1 MHVRAAT
8 LKDIETLVDFGKR
21 LTKESPI
28 FSKQGFSESGAQE
41 LFVLLIRLYGSIF
54 IVSDEY
60 GNPVGAVIGVINSDW
75 RTGNK
80 IAFEQGV
87 YVLPEYR
94 RSNAAKSL
102 IDAFI
107 GWSKLQNADRI
118 QLGTMSGIQAEKVVK
133 LYESLGFELR
143 GYVLE
148 MEV

>member
-41 LFVLLIRLYGSIF
+41 LFELLIRHYGSIF

-60 GNPVGAVIGVINSDW
+60 SNPVGAVIGAINSDW
-75 RTGNK
+75 RTGHK

-118 QLGTMSGIQAEKVVK
+118 QLGTMSGIQADKVVK

>member
-8 LKDIETLVDFGKR
+8 LEDLDTLVDFGKR
-21 LTKESPI
+21 LTKESPV
-28 FSKQGFSESGAQE
+28 FSKQGFNESGARE
-41 LFVLLIRLYGSIF
+41 LFELLIRRYGSIF
-54 IVSDEY
+54 IVSNEY
-60 GNPVGAVIGVINSDW
+60 SNPIGAVIGAINSDW
-75 RTGNK
+75 RTGHK

-87 YVLPEYR
+87 YILPGYR

-107 GWSKLQNADRI
+107 GWAKLQNADRI
-118 QLGTMSGIQAEKVVK
+118 QLGTMSGIQAHKVVK

>member
-8 LKDIETLVDFGKR
+8 LQDVETLVEFGKR
-21 LTKESPI
+21 LTQESPI
-28 FSKQGFSESGAQE
+28 FSKQGFNESGARE
-41 LFVLLIRLYGSIF
+41 LFELLIRRYGSIF

-60 GNPVGAVIGVINSDW
+60 NNPVGGIIGAINTDW
-75 RTGNK
+75 RTGHK

-94 RSNAAKSL
+94 CSNAAKSL
-102 IDAFI
+102 INAFV

-133 LYESLGFELR
+133 LYESLGFELC

>member
-28 FSKQGFSESGAQE
+28 FSKQGFSESGARE
-41 LFVLLIRLYGSIF
+41 VFGLLIRRYGSIF

-60 GNPVGAVIGVINSDW
+60 SNPVGAVIGAINSDW
-75 RTGNK
+75 RTGHK

-118 QLGTMSGIQAEKVVK
+118 QLGTMSGIQSEKVVN

>member
-41 LFVLLIRLYGSIF
+41 LFELLIRRYGSIF

-60 GNPVGAVIGVINSDW
+60 GNPVGAVIGAINSDW
-75 RTGNK
+75 RTGHK

-107 GWSKLQNADRI
+107 GWAKLQNADRI

-133 LYESLGFELR
+133 LYEGLGFELR

>member
-8 LKDIETLVDFGKR
+8 LDDIETLVDFGKR
-21 LTKESPI
+21 LTKESPV
-28 FSKQGFSESGAQE
+28 FSKQGFNESGARE
-41 LFVLLIRLYGSIF
+41 LFELLICRYGSIF

-60 GNPVGAVIGVINSDW
+60 SNPIGAVIGAISSDW
-75 RTGNK
+75 RTGHK

-94 RSNAAKSL
+94 CSNAAKSL
-102 IDAFI
+102 INAFI

>member
-21 LTKESPI
+21 LTKESPF
-28 FSKQGFSESGAQE
+28 FSKQGFSESGARE
-41 LFVLLIRLYGSIF
+41 LFELLIRCYGSIF
-54 IVSDEY
+54 IASDEY
-60 GNPVGAVIGVINSDW
+60 SNPVGAVIGAINSDW
-75 RTGNK
+75 RTGHK

-102 IDAFI
+102 INAFT

-118 QLGTMSGIQAEKVVK
+118 QLGTMSGIQADKVVK
-133 LYESLGFELR
+133 LYESLGFELC

-148 MEV
+148 KEI

>member
-8 LKDIETLVDFGKR
+8 LQDVETLVEFGKR
-21 LTKESPI
+21 LTQESPI
-28 FSKQGFSESGAQE
+28 FSKQGFDEKRASD
-41 LFVLLIRLYGSIF
+41 LFVHLIRKLGSIF
-54 IVSDEY
+54 IAVDEY
-60 GNPVGAVIGVINSDW
+60 KNPIGTIIGVIDTDW
-75 RTGNK
+75 RTGHK
-80 IAFEQGV
+80 LAFEQGV

-94 RSNAAKSL
+94 RSEIAKTL

-107 GWSKLQNADRI
+107 GWSKLHNAGRI

-133 LYESLGFELR
+133 LYESIGFELR

>member
-28 FSKQGFSESGAQE
+28 FSKQGFSESGARE
-41 LFVLLIRLYGSIF
+41 LFELLIRRYGSIF

-60 GNPVGAVIGVINSDW
+60 SNPVGAVICAINSDW
-75 RTGNK
+75 RTGHK

-102 IDAFI
+102 IEAFI

-118 QLGTMSGIQAEKVVK
+118 QLGTMSGIQADKVVK
-133 LYESLGFELR
+133 LYESLGFELC

>member
-28 FSKQGFSESGAQE
+28 FSKQGFSESGARE
-41 LFVLLIRLYGSIF
+41 VFELLIRRYGSIF

-60 GNPVGAVIGVINSDW
+60 SNPVGAVIGAINSDW
-75 RTGNK
+75 RTGHK

-94 RSNAAKSL
+94 GTGAATDL
-102 IDAFI
+102 IKTFKQWAEI
-107 GWSKLQNADRI
+107 YKADRI
-118 QLGTMSGIQAEKVVK
+118 QIGTITGIQANRTVKFYEK
-133 LYESLGFELR
+133 LGFELV

-148 MEV
+148 KEI

>member
-28 FSKQGFSESGAQE
+28 FSKQGFSESGARE
-41 LFVLLIRLYGSIF
+41 VFELLIRRYGSIF

-60 GNPVGAVIGVINSDW
+60 SNPVGAVIGAISSDW
-75 RTGNK
+75 RTGHK

-87 YVLPEYR
+87 YVIPEYR

-118 QLGTMSGIQAEKVVK
+118 QLGTMSGIQAEKVIK

-148 MEV
+148 MEF